1 MKLAYDFYKSLL
13 LVNKKLTKEI
23 FLAKTGAID
32 GYSLNMFS
40 RMYDSITSELIDV
53 EREFEKYYSFEYKS
67 LEQFFYRKYNLK
79 PEHIEELMEERKN
92 NPDCIIYR
100 KDDNSYG
107 DYGIGSF
114 SFSETMYDRVM
125 NIIMLKNK

>member
-1 MKLAYDFYKSLL
+1 
-13 LVNKKLTKEI
+13 
-23 FLAKTGAID
+23 
-32 GYSLNMFS
+32 
-40 RMYDSITSELIDV
+40 
-53 EREFEKYYSFEYKS
+53 
-67 LEQFFYRKYNLK
+67 
-79 PEHIEELMEERKN
+79 MEERKN
-92 NPDCIIYR
+92 NHDCIIYR